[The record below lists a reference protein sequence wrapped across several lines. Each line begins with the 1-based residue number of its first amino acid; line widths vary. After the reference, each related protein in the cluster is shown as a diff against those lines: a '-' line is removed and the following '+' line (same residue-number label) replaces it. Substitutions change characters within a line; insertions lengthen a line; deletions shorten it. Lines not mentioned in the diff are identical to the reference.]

1 MLREKGS
8 FFELLEEIE
17 LFSLNI
23 NWGRIFASTL
33 IILFRRGERKSK
45 VFCLKMEWN
54 GTWAFLV
61 LFLKKAREPVNIP
74 DKTNLGN
81 FSLLLETKS
90 SLYQFVI
97 FFYRETFYFVWPG
110 NSSNSRTILLD
121 WTCFSFFFRKKRREW
136 NKNGEGSKRGE
147 NLPTIKHDSIGS
159 EKIKYNLRGLSS
171 KDSYTC
177 ASKGL
182 FTEIFRPC

>member
-1 MLREKGS
+1 
-8 FFELLEEIE
+8 
-17 LFSLNI
+17 
-23 NWGRIFASTL
+23 
-33 IILFRRGERKSK
+33 
-45 VFCLKMEWN
+45 MEWN

-90 SLYQFVI
+90 SMYQFVI
-97 FFYRETFYFVWPG
+97 FFIVKPF
-110 NSSNSRTILLD
+110 ILVGRVIVVIAEQYC
-121 WTCFSFFFRKKRREW
+121 WTGLFFFFLFLRKKRREG